1 MRWSFA
7 TIVLV
12 PRGRLFVPPS
22 PDDRRRIFAWA
33 KAAGFEGIEL
43 ADDWLDFH
51 SLNDRALRELRS
63 EIADAGLQVS
73 GLNVPR
79 CLFTREPHATPEFAR
94 VERAVSAAP
103 MLAADVVNIS
113 LSTPISTNSSGRTRA
128 VVGSEVSA
136 AEHECAAERVCLLAE
151 RAQSVGTS
159 LAIEL
164 HDDGLLDS
172 PELCLQLLERVNR
185 PNVGLNPDVANLCR
199 GPGPLPEWRRAFE
212 LLAPHACNWHVKNYR
227 RFQPVALADGDIDF
241 AIAWNI
247 MRESGYDSWVSIES
261 RFGDALAEQCTS
273 LDYLR
278 ALSDSSIAHL
288 PR

>member
-22 PDDRRRIFAWA
+22 PNDRRRIFAWA

-51 SLNDRALRELRS
+51 SLNDRVLRELRS
-63 EIADAGLQVS
+63 EFDEAGLQVS
-73 GLNVPR
+73 GLNIPR

-103 MLAADVVNIS
+103 ILAADVVNLS
-113 LSTPISTNSSGRTRA
+113 LSTPVSTNPFRHHRPIAGSSVQVAEQDR
-128 VVGSEVSA
+128 A
-136 AEHECAAERVCLLAE
+136 AELVSRLADCAKSA
-151 RAQSVGTS
+151 GTS

-164 HDDGLLDS
+164 HDDGLLDTS
-172 PELCLQLLERVNR
+172 DLCLRLLKRVNR

-199 GPGPLPEWRRAFE
+199 GPGPLPDWRHAFE
-212 LLAPHACNWHVKNYR
+212 LLAPRANNWHVKNYR
-227 RFQPVALADGDIDF
+227 CFQPVPLAEGDIDF
-241 AIAWNI
+241 AVAWNI
-247 MRESGYDSWVSIES
+247 MCEAGYSSWVSIES
-261 RFGDALAEQCTS
+261 RFGDVLAEQRTS

-278 ALSDSSIAHL
+278 ALAAPNIAPL